1 MIDVIADVLRREGS
15 KFTDDPHDRGG
26 PTRFG
31 ITVKALCAYRRA
43 AGGFVPK
50 TVDEI
55 REAIKSL
62 TKAEARAIYQRDY
75 IDKPRFGEIKHPELR
90 ALVIDTGVLHGRHR
104 AARWLQGVAKVKAD
118 GWVGDITL
126 GAVNG
131 RSWRPIYLGLLARR
145 YSGFAAFVK
154 SKPSQLKF
162 LKGWTSRA
170 NEFLLRL

>member
-1 MIDVIADVLRREGS
+1 MIDVIADTLRREGG
-15 KFTDDPHDRGG
+15 FVDDPDDGGG
-26 PTRFG
+26 PTHFG
-31 ITVKALCAYRRA
+31 ITVESLCEFRREV
-43 AGGFVPK
+43 GGFVPK

-55 REAIKSL
+55 RETIKSL
-62 TKAEARAIYQRDY
+62 TEAEARAIYQRNY

-90 ALVIDTGVLHGRHR
+90 ALVIDSGILHGRHR
-104 AARWLQGVAKVKAD
+104 AARWLQGVIGGIKAD

-145 YSGFAAFVK
+145 YRGFADFVW
-154 SKPSQLKF
+154 SKPSQLKWF
-162 LKGWTSRA
+162 RGWVNRA

>member
-1 MIDVIADVLRREGS
+1 MIDVIANVLKREGG
-15 KFTDDPHDRGG
+15 FIDDPDDRGG
-26 PTRFG
+26 PTHYG
-31 ITVKALCAYRRA
+31 VTVEALCEFRRE

-50 TVDEI
+50 TVGDI

-62 TKAEARAIYQRDY
+62 SKDEARAIYQRLY

-104 AARWLQGVAKVKAD
+104 AARWLQSVAKVKAD

-131 RSWRPIYLGLLARR
+131 RSWRPVYLGLLARR
-145 YSGFAAFVK
+145 YRGFADFVQ

-162 LKGWTSRA
+162 LKGWVNRA

>member
-1 MIDVIADVLRREGS
+1 MIDVIADILKREKG
-15 KFTDDPHDRGG
+15 FVDDPDDGGG
-26 PTRFG
+26 PTNKD
-31 ITVKALCAYRRA
+31 ITIEALCEYRREV
-43 AGGFVPK
+43 GGFVPK

-55 REAIKSL
+55 RQAIQNLSVE
-62 TKAEARAIYQRDY
+62 EARGIYQRNY

-104 AARWLQGVAKVKAD
+104 AARWLQGVAGVKAD

-131 RSWRPIYLGLLARR
+131 RLWRPIYLGLRTRR
-145 YSGFAAFVK
+145 YRGFADFVQ

-162 LKGWTSRA
+162 LEGWVVRA

>member
-26 PTRFG
+26 PTRYG
-31 ITVKALCAYRRA
+31 ITVEALCEFRRR

-50 TVDEI
+50 SVDEI
-55 REAIKSL
+55 RAAIKSL
-62 TKAEARAIYQRDY
+62 TKAEARAIYQRLY

-154 SKPSQLKF
+154 SKPSQLKW
-162 LKGWTSRA
+162 LKGWINRA

>member
-26 PTRFG
+26 PTRWG
-31 ITVKALCAYRRA
+31 LTIEPVCEYRREV
-43 AGGFVPK
+43 GGFVPK

-55 REAIKSL
+55 RETIKSL
-62 TKAEARAIYQRDY
+62 TEDEARAIYQRLY
-75 IDKPRFGEIKHPELR
+75 IDQPRFGEIKHPELR
-90 ALVIDTGVLHGRHR
+90 ALVIDTGILHGRHR
-104 AARWLQGVAKVKAD
+104 AARWLQGVAGVKAD

-145 YSGFAAFVK
+145 YQGFAAFVK
-154 SKPSQLKF
+154 SKPSQLKW
-162 LKGWTSRA
+162 LKGWVNRA

>member
-1 MIDVIADVLRREGS
+1 MIDVIADILKREKG
-15 KFTDDPHDRGG
+15 FVDDPDDGGG

-31 ITVKALCAYRRA
+31 ITIEALCEYRREV
-43 AGGFVPK
+43 GGFVPK

-55 REAIKSL
+55 RQAIQNLSVE
-62 TKAEARAIYQRDY
+62 EARGIYQRNY
-75 IDKPRFGEIKHPELR
+75 IDKPRFGDIKHPELR

-104 AARWLQGVAKVKAD
+104 AARWLQGVAGVKAD

-131 RSWRPIYLGLLARR
+131 RLWRPIYLGLLARR
-145 YSGFAAFVK
+145 YRGFADFVQ

-162 LKGWTSRA
+162 LEGWVVRA

>member
-1 MIDVIADVLRREGS
+1 MIDVIADVLKREGG
-15 KFTDDPHDRGG
+15 FVNDPDDGGG
-26 PTRFG
+26 PTNFG
-31 ITVKALCAYRRA
+31 ITAEPLCEFRREV
-43 AGGFVPK
+43 GGFVPK

-62 TKAEARAIYQRDY
+62 SKNEARTIYQRLY
-75 IDKPRFGEIKHPELR
+75 IDRPRFGEIKHPELR

-145 YSGFAAFVK
+145 YRGFADFVW
-154 SKPSQLKF
+154 SRPSQLKF
-162 LKGWTSRA
+162 LKGWTNRA

>member
-1 MIDVIADVLRREGS
+1 MIDVIADILRREGG
-15 KFTDDPHDRGG
+15 FVDDPDDGKG
-26 PTRFG
+26 PTNHG
-31 ITVKALCAYRRA
+31 INAESLCEYRREV
-43 AGGFVPK
+43 GGFVPK

-55 REAIKSL
+55 REAIRNLS
-62 TKAEARAIYQRDY
+62 AEEARAIYRRNY

-145 YSGFAAFVK
+145 YAGFAAFVK
-154 SKPSQLKF
+154 SKPSQLKW
-162 LKGWTSRA
+162 LKGWVNRA